1 MHQAKLAESLKTV
14 ELTSPT
20 VPLSVFV
27 LTKNEQS
34 NLDPCLESLAGWCS
48 DIHIVDSFSTDKTLE
63 IARKYNTHI
72 HQHAFEGHT
81 QQRTWALH
89 NLPFKYEW
97 VIALDADHRVTSEL
111 RDELVKVFSTAPKD
125 VEGFYVK
132 RRQIFRGH
140 WIRFGG
146 YYPKYMLKVF
156 RHKRAFLD
164 DSEFDYRF
172 YVRGRTHNL
181 KHDILEANQNEWK
194 ISFFIEKHN
203 KFATELAA
211 EEFARRKGLP
221 YLVKL
226 SPFGTHDQRVLWLKS
241 IWLHLPLFVRPFLY
255 FFYRY
260 FFRLGFL
267 DGKEGAIFHF
277 LQAFWFRLLVD
288 IKLDEMEREGS
299 RS

>member
-1 MHQAKLAESLKTV
+1 
-14 ELTSPT
+14 
-20 VPLSVFV
+20 
-27 LTKNEQS
+27 
-34 NLDPCLESLAGWCS
+34 
-48 DIHIVDSFSTDKTLE
+48 
-63 IARKYNTHI
+63 
-72 HQHAFEGHT
+72 
-81 QQRTWALH
+81 
-89 NLPFKYEW
+89 
-97 VIALDADHRVTSEL
+97 
-111 RDELVKVFSTAPKD
+111 
-125 VEGFYVK
+125 
-132 RRQIFRGH
+132 
-140 WIRFGG
+140 
-146 YYPKYMLKVF
+146 MLKVF